1 MLTERDLQELL
12 DFKPQHPVLSVYL
25 NTDPSQGGADVYKLK
40 LRSMLKDLEL
50 PEDTGAVENYI
61 EREYEGGRSVA
72 IFSCAAEDFFR
83 AYPLQV
89 PMRSRARVSNRPHVK
104 PLAAL
109 FDLYGWYG
117 IALVDKQGARL
128 FYFHLGEIRE
138 QEGVL
143 GDSVRRTKD
152 RGTQSSG
159 GRGGTNGQTPHTTET
174 TERNMREAA
183 EFAAKFFEENN
194 VRRVL
199 LGGTD
204 ENVALFRGYL
214 PKRWQSLVVGTFPIS
229 MNANNLEVMER
240 AIKIGQ
246 EAEHRRE
253 TEAVKA
259 LITAAAKGQG
269 GVTGL
274 DDTLLMVQEGRIQTL
289 LVIEGFRAPGYRCQE
304 CGYITAQA
312 QESCP
317 YCGSSFVEIPD
328 VVDLAV
334 RRVMEDGGDVDVIH
348 DNPQLEEHGK
358 IGAMLR
364 Y

>member
-1 MLTERDLQELL
+1 
-12 DFKPQHPVLSVYL
+12 VLSVYL

-40 LRSMLKDLEL
+40 LRSMLKDVEL
-50 PEDTGAVENYI
+50 PDDTTAVENYI

-72 IFSCAAEDFFR
+72 IFSCAPEDFFR

-89 PMRSRARVSNRPHVK
+89 PMRSRMRISNRPHVK
-104 PLAAL
+104 PLADL
-109 FDLYGWYG
+109 FDSYGWYG

-128 FYFHLGEIRE
+128 FFFHLGDIRE

-143 GDSVRRTKD
+143 GASIRRTKE
-152 RGTQSSG
+152 GGSQAAG
-159 GRGGTNGQTPHTTET
+159 GRGGNAGQNQHTTEA
-174 TERNMREAA
+174 TERNMRESA

-199 LGGTD
+199 LGGTE

-229 MNANNLEVMER
+229 MNANNAEVMER

-259 LITAAAKGQG
+259 LITAAAKAQG
-269 GVTGL
+269 GVIGL
-274 DDTLLMVQEGRIQTL
+274 ENTLLMVQEGRIQTL

-304 CGYITAQA
+304 CGYITAQ
-312 QESCP
+312 EKETCP
-317 YCGSSFVEIPD
+317 YCGGSFTEIPD
-328 VVDLAV
+328 AVDLAV
-334 RRVMEDGGDVDVIH
+334 RRVLEDGGDVDVIH
-348 DNPQLEEHGK
+348 DNPQLEENGK